1 MFTFRPV
8 NDKMKK
14 IIITTDEVPMYHV
27 IINPAS
33 RSGRGL
39 KIWKEQIEPALL
51 NAQISYHHYLSK
63 NAGDVM
69 KIAENLSASM
79 DGHGFLR
86 IIVLGGD
93 GTVNEVLQ
101 GISDPSHLILGYIPT
116 GSSNDLAR
124 DLKIPKDPLDA
135 LQLILHTGKQM
146 PMDLGYITYSDGK
159 KRRFLVSCGFGY
171 DAAICE
177 ETNRSRLKNL
187 LNRLGLGKLT
197 YVGIALKQLFAAGK
211 TSCRLILD
219 HDTSVTI
226 DKMLFT
232 CCMLHR
238 YEGGGFMFA
247 PDADAHDGMLNLC
260 TVGDIPKLLILTALP
275 TALYG
280 KHYMFRGI
288 TPYRANN
295 IVLESDKDLWVHTDG
310 EVTRKERRI
319 TVSCNKDGFYMLL

>member
-1 MFTFRPV
+1 MTA
-8 NDKMKK
+8 
-14 IIITTDEVPMYHV
+14 DEVPMYHV

-39 KIWKEQIEPALL
+39 KIWKSQIEPALK
-51 NAQISYHHYLSK
+51 NEQISYQSYLSEK
-63 NAGDVM
+63 SGDLL
-69 KIAENLSASM
+69 KIAENLSTHTED
-79 DGHGFLR
+79 DGLLR
-86 IIVLGGD
+86 VIVLGGD

-101 GISDPSHLILGYIPT
+101 GISDPSRLLLGYIPT

-124 DLKIPKDPLDA
+124 DLGIPKDPLKA
-135 LQLILHTGKQM
+135 LYLILHTVTPT
-146 PMDLGYITYSDGK
+146 PMDLGCVTCGSGE
-159 KRRFLVSCGFGY
+159 RRFFLVSCGLGY

-177 ETNRSRLKNL
+177 ETNRSHLKNL

-197 YVGIALKQLFAAGK
+197 YVGIALKQLFATRK

-219 HDTSVTI
+219 HGTSVTI

-319 TVSCNKDGFYMLL
+319 TVSCKKDGFYMLL